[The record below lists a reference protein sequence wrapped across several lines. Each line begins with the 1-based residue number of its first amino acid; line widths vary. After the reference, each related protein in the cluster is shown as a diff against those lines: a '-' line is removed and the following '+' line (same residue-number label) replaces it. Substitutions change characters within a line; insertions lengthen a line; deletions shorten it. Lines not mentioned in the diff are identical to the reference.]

1 MLIQMQKVLKHKPV
15 NTLID
20 TEALR
25 IYLVM
30 YGRTVVILL

>member
-1 MLIQMQKVLKHKPV
+1 MQKVLKHKPV

-20 TEALR
+20 IEVLR
-25 IYLVM
+25 IHLVM